1 MERLFLLLFQSS
13 CDFYL
18 SRGFSELPQVLVNG
32 VILELEE
39 DVRDGTD
46 LETMRER
53 EGWRERGGD
62 DITFFIFVVQE
73 IQNAIVTEVQRQT
86 SEIQQLVYRVRDSSP
101 PLLSSPLLSSPLS
114 SPLLSSRLVSSLLL
128 TPSLSLSFRKRSLI
142 LLIFMIIS

>member
-39 DVRDGTD
+39 DVRDDEGTD

-53 EGWRERGGD
+53 EGRREGGR
-62 DITFFIFVVQE
+62 E
-73 IQNAIVTEVQRQT
+73 GRQYH
-86 SEIQQLVYRVRDSSP
+86 LFLFLLYRRF
-101 PLLSSPLLSSPLS
+101 
-114 SPLLSSRLVSSLLL
+114 RMRLLL
-128 TPSLSLSFRKRSLI
+128 KFSVKHLKYSN
-142 LLIFMIIS
+142 

>member
-39 DVRDGTD
+39 DVRDDEGTD

-53 EGWRERGGD
+53 EGGRERGGE
-62 DITFFIFVVQE
+62 DIIFFI
-73 IQNAIVTEVQRQT
+73 
-86 SEIQQLVYRVRDSSP
+86 LLYRRF
-101 PLLSSPLLSSPLS
+101 
-114 SPLLSSRLVSSLLL
+114 RMRLLL
-128 TPSLSLSFRKRSLI
+128 KFNVKHLKYSN
-142 LLIFMIIS
+142 

>member
-39 DVRDGTD
+39 DVRDDEGTD

-53 EGWRERGGD
+53 EGGREGKGGREGGRRREGERGRG
-62 DITFFIFVVQE
+62 
-73 IQNAIVTEVQRQT
+73 
-86 SEIQQLVYRVRDSSP
+86 YH
-101 PLLSSPLLSSPLS
+101 LL
-114 SPLLSSRLVSSLLL
+114 
-128 TPSLSLSFRKRSLI
+128 
-142 LLIFMIIS
+142 

>member
-1 MERLFLLLFQSS
+1 MGRLFLLLFQSS

-53 EGWRERGGD
+53 EGERRREGERGRRYHLLYFCCTGD
-62 DITFFIFVVQE
+62 
-73 IQNAIVTEVQRQT
+73 
-86 SEIQQLVYRVRDSSP
+86 SECDCY
-101 PLLSSPLLSSPLS
+101 
-114 SPLLSSRLVSSLLL
+114 
-128 TPSLSLSFRKRSLI
+128 
-142 LLIFMIIS
+142 